1 MIKFDHVYLK
11 YINEFYT
18 LYDINLELKENTLI
32 LGDIFDGTHSLFR
45 LISKIDRNYQGEIY
59 IEDKNLKDIK
69 DKDLSLSYVTDKPYL
84 FENKNIYKNLYY
96 PLKIR
101 KINKIDAKNMINDAI
116 NLYKLNN
123 FPQKIKDMTLWQKK
137 IIALVRAIIRR
148 PKYILLEDF
157 FSNLDEEYYEIA
169 TNILSSCDSTI
180 IACEKTDT
188 KIPYY
193 DSFNKLNLSYGKL
206 EDAVE
211 KAHCS

>member
-84 FENKNIYKNLYY
+84 FVFLNIYKNLYY

-116 NLYKLNN
+116 NLYKLNY
-123 FPQKIKDMTLWQKK
+123 L
-137 IIALVRAIIRR
+137 
-148 PKYILLEDF
+148 
-157 FSNLDEEYYEIA
+157 
-169 TNILSSCDSTI
+169 
-180 IACEKTDT
+180 
-188 KIPYY
+188 
-193 DSFNKLNLSYGKL
+193 
-206 EDAVE
+206 
-211 KAHCS
+211 

>member
-18 LYDINLELKENTLI
+18 LYDVNLELKENTLI

-45 LISKIDRNYQGEIY
+45 LISKIDRNFQGEIY

-69 DKDLSLSYVTDKPYL
+69 DKDLSLSYLTDKPYL

-101 KINKIDAKNMINDAI
+101 KINKIDAKNIINDAI

-123 FPQKIKDMTLWQKK
+123 FPQKIKNMTFSQKK

-169 TNILSSCDSTI
+169 ANILSSCDSTI
-180 IACEKTDT
+180 IACEKIDP

-193 DSFNKLNLSYGKL
+193 DSFNKLILSFGKL

-211 KAHCS
+211 KSTM